1 MNSVSPTLEK
11 LKVLVTRPE
20 AQQRALSQVIADHGG
35 QCVSFP
41 LLAIEPIEEQT
52 SLDRLRRQV
61 ENLDN
66 YDLLIFVSTNAARY
80 GGDLIDSYWPQF
92 PVGIDVLAVG
102 PTTAEAVAERLGCAV
117 QCSETGMASEDLL
130 ELPILKNI
138 ENKKVALF
146 RGEGGRELLANTLRE
161 RGAQVD
167 YFEVYRRSV
176 VSYPAG
182 ALVNEIAAG
191 GVNVVT
197 AFSAESLH
205 RLLELAVDAPHKEQL
220 LRTPLLVPSQ
230 RIAEMATAA
239 GFTSIYNANGANT
252 EATLTGLQEIAA
264 GADN

>member
-1 MNSVSPTLEK
+1 MNSASPTLRN

-20 AQQRALSQVIADHGG
+20 AQQRVLNQAIAQHGG

-41 LLAIEPIEEQT
+41 LLAIEPIAEQA

-61 ENLDN
+61 ENLDH

-80 GGDLIDSYWPQF
+80 GGELIDSYWPQF

-102 PTTAEAVAERLGCAV
+102 PTTAQAVAERLNCVV

-130 ELPILKNI
+130 ELPLLKI
-138 ENKKVALF
+138 VSNKKVALF

-167 YFEVYRRSV
+167 YFQVYRRSTV
-176 VSYPAG
+176 NYPAD
-182 ALVNEIAAG
+182 ALVNEISAG
-191 GVNVVT
+191 GVNVVS

-205 RLLELAVDAPHKEQL
+205 RLLELVVDSRQRERL
-220 LRTPLLVPSQ
+220 LGLPILVPSQ
-230 RIAEMATAA
+230 RIAGIAADA
-239 GFTSIYNANGANT
+239 GFTSVYNANGANA
-252 EATLTGLQEIAA
+252 EATLAGLQEIATET
-264 GADN
+264 DN